1 MLKDEISLLHKSLA
15 KSLVLCQEMDYES
28 EDYRFLLNAIFELG
42 DFLWKFEGGENYN
55 WHAAKEDSNTFT
67 IKTICEVIL
76 EEGIDIEDAY
86 FIHSFKLTQRYVQA
100 LKDTKFYL
108 NNVGMF
114 EVLKGGWA
122 LVVPKL

>member
-1 MLKDEISLLHKSLA
+1 MLKDEVSLLHKSLA

-42 DFLWKFEGGENYN
+42 DFLWKFEAGEKYN
-55 WHAAKEDSNTFT
+55 WHTAEFDSNIFT
-67 IKTICEVIL
+67 IKTICEVII
-76 EEGIDIEDAY
+76 EESVDVDDIYFKSAKNTTARYAEAID
-86 FIHSFKLTQRYVQA
+86 V
-100 LKDTKFYL
+100 TKFYL
-108 NNVGMF
+108 NDVGMF

>member
-1 MLKDEISLLHKSLA
+1 MLKDEVSLLHKSLA

-42 DFLWKFEGGENYN
+42 DFLWKFDGGENYN
-55 WHAAKEDSNTFT
+55 WHTAKQDSNTFT

-76 EEGIDIEDAY
+76 EEGIDIDDAY
-86 FIHSFKLTQRYVQA
+86 FVHSFKLTQRYVQA
-100 LKDTKFYL
+100 LEDTNYYL
-108 NNVGMF
+108 KNVGMF